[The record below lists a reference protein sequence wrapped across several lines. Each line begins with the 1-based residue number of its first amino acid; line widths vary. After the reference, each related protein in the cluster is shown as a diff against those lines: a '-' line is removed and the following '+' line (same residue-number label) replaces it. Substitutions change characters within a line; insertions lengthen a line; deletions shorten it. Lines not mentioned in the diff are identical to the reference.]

1 MVGIKGHKILGYIK
15 RHFIAKFDRG
25 RKKRLT
31 NVFEYRDV
39 VYTIDSNNKHKFDIY
54 VPAAAGDKVFPIML
68 YVHGGKYITGDK
80 LERTKICKKL
90 ASLGIVVFNI
100 NYSLVPKFNLAK
112 IETDLV
118 LAMEEAMNIAVLH
131 NGDYNQVY
139 LAGDEVGAGLVM
151 RVVSN
156 IMHGVY
162 AEYLADYIVG
172 TLAIAGRYDLSRM
185 KYRVKST
192 ESKIVDCLI
201 DELHNPEDYDAD
213 KYIDAYYPETIV
225 VCGKQDEY
233 LDETEAFVEL
243 LNKNGVRHTFINSD
257 IKWAHTQKALVDK
270 KDTTIFNDM
279 ASAIKKMNKE
289 VHSWI
294 NANLEEETKEASN
307 VEKQLKSKDSNVD
320 FDVEKPKT
328 TKKAKTTK
336 TSSTTKSLALKNHL
350 LRKPQLKR
358 LLRCQTRNLQ
368 IKNLLQRKQLNLL
381 VLLKRLVQKRQLL
394 KNN

>member
-307 VEKQLKSKDSNVD
+307 VENQLKSKDSNVD

-336 TSSTTKSLALKNHL
+336 TSSTTKKSSAKKSATKKTTTKKTTKVSDK
-350 LRKPQLKR
+350 KPADKKPA
-358 LLRCQTRNLQ
+358 T
-368 IKNLLQRKQLNLL
+368 KKTT
-381 VLLKRLVQKRQLL
+381 KSTSTAK
-394 KNN
+394 KTSTKKTTAKK